1 VSPSDILVPLG
12 DTTTY
17 RQGLAVTVK
26 RLRSASR
33 VLAVIEAIAE
43 HQPIGV
49 AALARHLDDD
59 KSAVQRA
66 LMTLADDG
74 WIRPA
79 PGEPTRW
86 ELTPRIH
93 VLAHL
98 AQGHADLRQRARTAL
113 DALRERTGESIILAV
128 PDAGRL
134 VAIDVLESRQLIRT
148 APYVG
153 MVIPAQASASGQAV
167 LAHLDDDAQEAFLGE
182 PLTPALRDALA
193 VVRRRGWAINDG
205 DIVEGATNVG
215 AAILD
220 DDGRPVAAIAVSA
233 PSDRVPPSKQAKL
246 GALVAETASGLSG
259 RPARGR
265 PLRVTG

>member
-1 VSPSDILVPLG
+1 M
-12 DTTTY
+12 
-17 RQGLAVTVK
+17 TVK

-33 VLAVIEAIAE
+33 VLAVVEAIAE

-49 AALARHLDDD
+49 AALARHLGDD

-74 WIRPA
+74 WIRAA

-86 ELTPRIH
+86 ELTSRIH
-93 VLAHL
+93 VLADL
-98 AQGHADLRQRARTAL
+98 AQGHGDLRQRARSAL
-113 DALRERTGESIILAV
+113 DALRERTGESVILAV

-153 MVIPAQASASGQAV
+153 MVIPAAASASGQAV
-167 LAHLDDDAQEAFLGE
+167 LAHLDDEARAAFLGG
-182 PLTPALRDALA
+182 PVPPALRDALA
-193 VVRRRGWAINDG
+193 AVRRRGWAINDG
-205 DIVEGATNVG
+205 DVVAGSTTVG

-220 DDGRPVAAIAVSA
+220 DGGHPVAAIAVSA
-233 PSDRVPPSKQAKL
+233 PSDRLPPSSQARA
-246 GALVAETASGLSG
+246 GALVADAAAGLSG
-259 RPARGR
+259 RPAPGR
-265 PLRVTG
+265 PVRVTQ

>member
-1 VSPSDILVPLG
+1 M
-12 DTTTY
+12 
-17 RQGLAVTVK
+17 TVK

-33 VLAVIEAIAE
+33 VLAVVEAIAE

-98 AQGHADLRQRARTAL
+98 AQGHTDLRHRARAAL

-153 MVIPAQASASGQAV
+153 MVIPAARQRVRPSRPRPPRRRRPPGVPRRGGGRRARR
-167 LAHLDDDAQEAFLGE
+167 
-182 PLTPALRDALA
+182 TRLA

-205 DIVEGATNVG
+205 DVMAGSTNIG
-215 AAILD
+215 AAIVD
-220 DDGRPVAAIAVSA
+220 DDGRPVAAVTVSA
-233 PSDRVPPSKQAKL
+233 PFDRVPLSQHAKL
-246 GALVAETASGLSG
+246 GALVADTAAGLSG
-259 RPARGR
+259 RPAGER
-265 PLRVTG
+265 PVRVTG

>member
-1 VSPSDILVPLG
+1 VSPSDTLVPLG
-12 DTTTY
+12 DTSTD
-17 RQGLAVTVK
+17 RRAVTVK

-33 VLAVIEAIAE
+33 VLAVVEAVAE

-49 AALARHLDDD
+49 AALARLLDDD

-98 AQGHADLRQRARTAL
+98 AQGHTDLRQRSRTAL
-113 DALRERTGESIILAV
+113 DALRERTGESVLLAV

-153 MVIPAQASASGQAV
+153 MVIPAAASATGQAV
-167 LAHLDDDAQEAFLGE
+167 LARLDDEGRAAFLGG
-182 PLTPALRDALA
+182 PVSPALRDVLA
-193 VVRRRGWAINDG
+193 TVRRRGWAINDG
-205 DIVEGATNVG
+205 DIVAGSTNIG
-215 AAILD
+215 AAIVD

-233 PSDRVPPSKQAKL
+233 PSDRVPPSRHGEL
-246 GALVAETASGLSG
+246 GALVADVAGGLSG
-259 RPARGR
+259 RPAPGR

>member
-1 VSPSDILVPLG
+1 
-12 DTTTY
+12 
-17 RQGLAVTVK
+17 VTVK

-49 AALARHLDDD
+49 AALARELDDD

-79 PGEPTRW
+79 PGPPTRW

-93 VLAHL
+93 VLSHL
-98 AQGHADLRQRARTAL
+98 AQGHTDLRQRARVAL

-134 VAIDVLESRQLIRT
+134 VAVDVLESRQLVRT
-148 APYVG
+148 APFVG
-153 MVIPAQASASGQAV
+153 MVIPALGSASGQAV
-167 LAHLDDDAQEAFLGE
+167 MAHLDDHERAAFLGG
-182 PLTPALRDALA
+182 PVPADLA
-193 VVRRRGWAINDG
+193 ETLVTVRRRGWAINDG
-205 DIVEGATNVG
+205 DVVAGATNIG

-220 DDGRPVAAIAVSA
+220 DGGRPVASVTVSA
-233 PSDRVPPSKQAKL
+233 PSDRLPASRHAKL
-246 GALVAETASGLSG
+246 GALVAETADGLST
-259 RPARGR
+259 RPV
-265 PLRVTG
+265 RVTT